1 MCDVDKPAR
10 ERKKRGNE
18 MRVMTFNIRFENE
31 RDGTNAWVNRRELVA
46 RTIERHSPDIVGTQ
60 EGKWHQLLYI
70 RARLPGYVF
79 CAPGRVVDETS
90 QYPTLFYREDGF
102 EVEEAGEFWLSKTPD
117 VHRSKSWDSGF
128 PRMMSYLKLTER
140 ESGHSFWAAVTHLDN
155 IGSEA
160 RFEQASILS
169 RWVKER
175 EGPVMLMGD
184 FNDDPQSRIHEL
196 LAGPET
202 MLRDT
207 WRSLGRGESGD
218 TGTHHG
224 FTGVP
229 QDQRIDWILVSRNFR
244 VFGARVVRD
253 DFDGRY
259 PSDHFPYMADLDWM
273 DE

>member
-1 MCDVDKPAR
+1 
-10 ERKKRGNE
+10 

-31 RDGTNAWVNRRELVA
+31 QDGSNAWVHRRELVA

-60 EGKWHQLLYI
+60 EAKWHQLLYL
-70 RARLPGYVF
+70 RDRLPGYAF

-128 PRMMSYLKLTER
+128 PRMMSYLKLIGRER
-140 ESGHSFWAAVTHLDN
+140 GKSFWVAVTHLDH

-160 RFEQASILS
+160 RFEQASLLS

-175 EGPVMLMGD
+175 EGAVMLMGD
-184 FNDDPQSRIHEL
+184 FNDDPQSRIHQL
-196 LAGPET
+196 LAGPEST
-202 MLRDT
+202 LRDT
-207 WRSLGRGESGD
+207 WQSLGRGDSGD

-244 VFGARVVRD
+244 VLGARIVRD

-259 PSDHFPYMADLDWM
+259 PSDHFPYMVDLDWM